1 MLKTDALAA
10 RGLEGIMWE
19 ACLTVLTVLPS
30 ASVCRV
36 YSLRTLRAPAQFF
49 ATNRARKLKQDL
61 QNIYVHPVGVEPVP
75 TRSGPQVTNPGY
87 PRISQLIY
95 FYP

>member
-49 ATNRARKLKQDL
+49 ATNRARKVKQDL
-61 QNIYVHPVGVEPVP
+61 QNILRPLQSCQRDITLLKHSAHSLV
-75 TRSGPQVTNPGY
+75 
-87 PRISQLIY
+87 
-95 FYP
+95 